1 MRPWRA
7 VANALATHKDE
18 QRVAAAATE
27 WSGPPRRVNNVNP
40 QQINMEGT
48 DCPLPPSVRTF
59 TITQGAS
66 GISGVPVTMSSVAEE
81 ELSLPTAL
89 TAPIESEKGAS
100 ERTSANSFLSNI
112 NPFTTGAQGRE
123 GLQLSKAFAV
133 TPPVDLNVPF
143 DPGSIGLGKE
153 RWRQIANEALHEG
166 NYETAAQ
173 LTQAFPVV
181 YSPPDAQGN
190 VTVNMT
196 NLYWKLLTQLQST
209 VNDSGLKGEPTRQ
222 MLDYIWGINILL
234 PGDIRGIMKLI
245 LTQHQQLLF
254 NAHWQSVC
262 QEAVAV
268 IRAPGDPLYGVTLEE
283 LMGLGPYY
291 RLETQALLGP
301 DKAKESMRLARR
313 ALDQIREPGGIPSYM
328 GIKQGREEP
337 FGLFIDR
344 VANAIQAAG
353 VPDYLKGTILKQCA
367 IQNCNPSTRS
377 ILATLPG
384 TWTIEEGLERMAQ
397 VPVGPQAMLVD
408 VIKQLGN
415 SMKEQAQVCRETAQQ
430 SQNLV
435 LAALAPLQTPGGRPT
450 GRGSSLQPRCF
461 RCGITGHRKRE
472 CKTRSVWCHLSV
484 WCVRKRPEQQEGP
497 PRDDTKSSIYHR
509 GRNDTV
515 YLRPVTRGSLGLDL
529 ATAVDVTLLD
539 YKPTR
544 VGTGVMGPVIV
555 NGDPVGALLIGRSS
569 ATLNGL
575 QILVGLIDKDY
586 CGEIQIMVS
595 AMFPPMHVP
604 RNTKIDQLIPLPH
617 LAASLPPMVNKD
629 RELGAFGSTGK
640 IALLTLGMQQRPR
653 QKITVCLK
661 AINREGPDQRFE
673 WTVLPQGMRNSPML
687 CQLYVD
693 AALQPI
699 RRKWPETI
707 IYHYM
712 DDILLAQKEPFSL
725 QQKNDLTLTLK
736 QMGLVLAPEKVQE
749 TSPWKFLGW
758 KITDST
764 IQSQKLTIQSDIK
777 KLNDAQ
783 KLLGDLQWIRPVVG
797 IPNELL
803 NPLRPLLKGTDP
815 ASKVTLSEKQQEILQ
830 QIASL
835 ITTSVTHRRISDK
848 PLDLTVLCGS
858 KCLMGATTQQKIKT
872 GEKGGGTVVLEWIA
886 PPLQPRRTIQEKI
899 ATLAE
904 LVKKGRNRIL
914 QVDGVPPNII
924 WLPMKPGDLE
934 WYIQNSEELQAALLQ
949 DGATIVAKTL
959 QSTALTWM
967 ENQGWI
973 TKPKRSSI
981 PLKNAVTVFTDA
993 GKRSRT
999 AAVTW
1004 KDEHGWK
1011 HQILQA
1017 QDKDITDIRERV
1029 DKTLF
1034 VLNHLCVFGDDEEP
1048 PMTRHYIKSENDN
1061 KCIMRVLYRDMKT
1074 GQWLGPADV
1083 IYMGQGYVCIS
1094 SPTGPTW
1101 VPSRCVKPAIEEKS
1115 SSTNNSNHG

>member
-1 MRPWRA
+1 
-7 VANALATHKDE
+7 
-18 QRVAAAATE
+18 
-27 WSGPPRRVNNVNP
+27 
-40 QQINMEGT
+40 
-48 DCPLPPSVRTF
+48 
-59 TITQGAS
+59 
-66 GISGVPVTMSSVAEE
+66 
-81 ELSLPTAL
+81 
-89 TAPIESEKGAS
+89 
-100 ERTSANSFLSNI
+100 
-112 NPFTTGAQGRE
+112 
-123 GLQLSKAFAV
+123 
-133 TPPVDLNVPF
+133 
-143 DPGSIGLGKE
+143 
-153 RWRQIANEALHEG
+153 
-166 NYETAAQ
+166 
-173 LTQAFPVV
+173 
-181 YSPPDAQGN
+181 
-190 VTVNMT
+190 
-196 NLYWKLLTQLQST
+196 
-209 VNDSGLKGEPTRQ
+209 
-222 MLDYIWGINILL
+222 
-234 PGDIRGIMKLI
+234 
-245 LTQHQQLLF
+245 
-254 NAHWQSVC
+254 
-262 QEAVAV
+262 
-268 IRAPGDPLYGVTLEE
+268 
-283 LMGLGPYY
+283 
-291 RLETQALLGP
+291 
-301 DKAKESMRLARR
+301 
-313 ALDQIREPGGIPSYM
+313 
-328 GIKQGREEP
+328 
-337 FGLFIDR
+337 
-344 VANAIQAAG
+344 
-353 VPDYLKGTILKQCA
+353 
-367 IQNCNPSTRS
+367 
-377 ILATLPG
+377 
-384 TWTIEEGLERMAQ
+384 
-397 VPVGPQAMLVD
+397 
-408 VIKQLGN
+408 
-415 SMKEQAQVCRETAQQ
+415 
-430 SQNLV
+430 
-435 LAALAPLQTPGGRPT
+435 
-450 GRGSSLQPRCF
+450 
-461 RCGITGHRKRE
+461 
-472 CKTRSVWCHLSV
+472 
-484 WCVRKRPEQQEGP
+484 
-497 PRDDTKSSIYHR
+497 
-509 GRNDTV
+509 
-515 YLRPVTRGSLGLDL
+515 
-529 ATAVDVTLLD
+529 
-539 YKPTR
+539 
-544 VGTGVMGPVIV
+544 MGPVIV

-586 CGEIQIMVS
+586 CGEIQIIVS

-604 RNTKIDQLIPLPH
+604 RNTKIAQLPGLPNPAMIPEGWH
-617 LAASLPPMVNKD
+617 LLIVDLKD
-629 RELGAFGSTGK
+629 CFFT
-640 IALLTLGMQQRPR
+640 IALHENDKQRFALTLP
-653 QKITVCLK
+653 

-673 WTVLPQGMRNSPML
+673 WTLLPQGRRNSPML

-736 QMGLVLAPEKVQE
+736 QMGLVLTPEKVQE

-758 KITDST
+758 KITNST
-764 IQSQKLTIQSDIK
+764 IQPQKLTIQSDIK
-777 KLNDAQ
+777 TLNDAQ

-803 NPLRPLLKGTDP
+803 NPLQPLLKGTDP

-858 KCLMGATTQQKIKT
+858 KCLMGAITQQKIKT
-872 GEKGGGTVVLEWIA
+872 GEKGGETVVLEWIA

-899 ATLAE
+899 ATLSE

-1017 QDKDITDIRERV
+1017 QDKDSLQTLELLAVVWAFIKWRDVPLNVVSDSLYVVGQIAIAQRSEPYAVIHIRSHQWEEGLGEGNARADRLVAATATEAPLSPFCRTREAHAIFHQNAKGLARAYKLSRADAQAIVKACPTCSHYNSGVGIGIGINPRGIKTNEVWQMDVTHVTAFGRLRYLHVTIDTYMIWAIPQPGEKVRDVRRHLASCFAVMGVPQTIKTDNGPAYVSGPLKRFMELWDIKHITGIPHSPTGQAIVERANGTVKQYLEKFKDITDIRERV

-1048 PMTRHYIKSENDN
+1048 PATRHYIKSENDN
-1061 KCIMRVLYRDMKT
+1061 KCIMRVLY
-1074 GQWLGPADV
+1074 
-1083 IYMGQGYVCIS
+1083 
-1094 SPTGPTW
+1094 
-1101 VPSRCVKPAIEEKS
+1101 
-1115 SSTNNSNHG
+1115 

>member
-1 MRPWRA
+1 
-7 VANALATHKDE
+7 
-18 QRVAAAATE
+18 
-27 WSGPPRRVNNVNP
+27 
-40 QQINMEGT
+40 
-48 DCPLPPSVRTF
+48 
-59 TITQGAS
+59 
-66 GISGVPVTMSSVAEE
+66 
-81 ELSLPTAL
+81 
-89 TAPIESEKGAS
+89 
-100 ERTSANSFLSNI
+100 
-112 NPFTTGAQGRE
+112 
-123 GLQLSKAFAV
+123 
-133 TPPVDLNVPF
+133 
-143 DPGSIGLGKE
+143 
-153 RWRQIANEALHEG
+153 
-166 NYETAAQ
+166 
-173 LTQAFPVV
+173 
-181 YSPPDAQGN
+181 
-190 VTVNMT
+190 
-196 NLYWKLLTQLQST
+196 
-209 VNDSGLKGEPTRQ
+209 
-222 MLDYIWGINILL
+222 
-234 PGDIRGIMKLI
+234 
-245 LTQHQQLLF
+245 
-254 NAHWQSVC
+254 
-262 QEAVAV
+262 
-268 IRAPGDPLYGVTLEE
+268 
-283 LMGLGPYY
+283 
-291 RLETQALLGP
+291 
-301 DKAKESMRLARR
+301 
-313 ALDQIREPGGIPSYM
+313 
-328 GIKQGREEP
+328 
-337 FGLFIDR
+337 
-344 VANAIQAAG
+344 
-353 VPDYLKGTILKQCA
+353 
-367 IQNCNPSTRS
+367 
-377 ILATLPG
+377 
-384 TWTIEEGLERMAQ
+384 
-397 VPVGPQAMLVD
+397 
-408 VIKQLGN
+408 
-415 SMKEQAQVCRETAQQ
+415 
-430 SQNLV
+430 
-435 LAALAPLQTPGGRPT
+435 
-450 GRGSSLQPRCF
+450 
-461 RCGITGHRKRE
+461 
-472 CKTRSVWCHLSV
+472 
-484 WCVRKRPEQQEGP
+484 
-497 PRDDTKSSIYHR
+497 
-509 GRNDTV
+509 
-515 YLRPVTRGSLGLDL
+515 
-529 ATAVDVTLLD
+529 
-539 YKPTR
+539 
-544 VGTGVMGPVIV
+544 MGPVVV

-569 ATLNGL
+569 AALNGL
-575 QILVGLIDKDY
+575 QVLVGLVDGDY

-629 RELGAFGSTGK
+629 RGLGAFGSTGK

-764 IQSQKLTIQSDIK
+764 IQPQKLTIQSDIK
-777 KLNDAQ
+777 TLNDAQ

-858 KCLMGATTQQKIKT
+858 KCLMGAITQQKIKT
-872 GEKGGGTVVLEWIA
+872 GEKGGETVVLEWIA

-967 ENQGWI
+967 ENQRWI

-993 GKRSRT
+993 GKRSGT

-1017 QDKDITDIRERV
+1017 QDKDSLQTLELLAVVWAFIKWRDVPLNVVSDSLYVVGIANRIEDSALRDLKNERLSELIISLQIAIAQRSEPHAVIHIRSHQWEEGLGEGNARADRLVAATATEAPLSPFCRAREAHAIFHQNAKGLARAYKLSRADAQAIVKACPTCSHYNLGVGIGIGTNPRGIKTNEVWQMDVTHGPAFGRLRYLHVTIDTYSHMIWATPQLGEKVRDVRRHLASCFAVMGVPQTIKTDNGPAYVSGPLKRFMELWDIKHITGIPHSPTGQAIVERANGTVKQYLEKFKDITDIRERV

-1048 PMTRHYIKSENDN
+1048 PATRH
-1061 KCIMRVLYRDMKT
+1061 
-1074 GQWLGPADV
+1074 
-1083 IYMGQGYVCIS
+1083 
-1094 SPTGPTW
+1094 
-1101 VPSRCVKPAIEEKS
+1101 
-1115 SSTNNSNHG
+1115 

>member
-1 MRPWRA
+1 MMLGTMLSLLGDLMRPWRV

-48 DCPLPPSVRTF
+48 DCPLPPSVRTS

-81 ELSLPTAL
+81 ELSLPTAP

-100 ERTSANSFLSNI
+100 ERTSANSFPSNI

-123 GLQLSKAFAV
+123 GLQPSKAFAV

-143 DPGSIGLGKE
+143 DPGPIGLGKE
-153 RWRQIANEALHEG
+153 RWRQIANEALREG

-181 YSPPDAQGN
+181 YSPTDAQGN

-196 NLYWKLLTQLQST
+196 NLYWKLLTQLRST

-222 MLDYIWGINILL
+222 MLDYIWGTNILL

-415 SMKEQAQVCRETAQQ
+415 SMKEQAQVFRETAQQ
-430 SQNLV
+430 SQNQV

-484 WCVRKRPEQQEGP
+484 WCVGKRPEQREGP
-497 PRDDTKSSIYHR
+497 PRDDTKSGIYHS

-539 YKPTR
+539 SKPTR

-586 CGEIQIMVS
+586 CGEIQIIVS

-604 RNTKIDQLIPLPH
+604 RNTKIAQLIPLPH

-629 RELGAFGSTGK
+629 RGLGAFGSTGK

-661 AINREGPDQRFE
+661 DEKLQIE
-673 WTVLPQGMRNSPML
+673 
-687 CQLYVD
+687 
-693 AALQPI
+693 ALLDTGADV
-699 RRKWPETI
+699 TI
-707 IYHYM
+707 I
-712 DDILLAQKEPFSL
+712 IAQSWPPHWPTFESSL

-736 QMGLVLAPEKVQE
+736 QMGLILAPEKVQE

-764 IQSQKLTIQSDIK
+764 IQPQKLTIQSDIK
-777 KLNDAQ
+777 TLNDAQ

-858 KCLMGATTQQKIKT
+858 KCLMGAITQQKIKT
-872 GEKGGGTVVLEWIA
+872 GEKGGETVVLEWIA
-886 PPLQPRRTIQEKI
+886 PPLQPRRKIQEKI

-1004 KDEHGWK
+1004 KDEYGWK

-1034 VLNHLCVFGDDEEP
+1034 VLNHLCVFGDDDEP
-1048 PMTRHYIKSENDN
+1048 PATRHYIKSENDN

-1074 GQWLGPADV
+1074 GQWLRPADV
-1083 IYMGQGYVCIS
+1083 NYMGRGYVCIS

>member
-1 MRPWRA
+1 MMLGTMLSLLGDLMRPWRV

-48 DCPLPPSVRTF
+48 DCPLPPSVRTS

-81 ELSLPTAL
+81 ELSLPTAP

-100 ERTSANSFLSNI
+100 ERTSANSFPSNI

-123 GLQLSKAFAV
+123 GLQPSKAFAV

-143 DPGSIGLGKE
+143 DPGPIGLGKE
-153 RWRQIANEALHEG
+153 RWRQIANEALREG

-196 NLYWKLLTQLQST
+196 NLYWKLLTQLRST

-222 MLDYIWGINILL
+222 MLDYIWGTNILL

-415 SMKEQAQVCRETAQQ
+415 SMKEQAQVFRETAQQ
-430 SQNLV
+430 SQNQV

-484 WCVRKRPEQQEGP
+484 WCVGKRPEQREGP
-497 PRDDTKSSIYHR
+497 PRDDTKSGIYHS

-539 YKPTR
+539 SKPTR

-586 CGEIQIMVS
+586 CGEIQIIVS

-604 RNTKIDQLIPLPH
+604 RNTKIAQLIPLPH

-629 RELGAFGSTGK
+629 RGLGAFGSTGK

-661 AINREGPDQRFE
+661 DEKLQIE
-673 WTVLPQGMRNSPML
+673 
-687 CQLYVD
+687 
-693 AALQPI
+693 ALLDTGADV
-699 RRKWPETI
+699 TI
-707 IYHYM
+707 I
-712 DDILLAQKEPFSL
+712 IAQSWPPHWPTFESSL

-736 QMGLVLAPEKVQE
+736 QMGLILAPEKVQE

-764 IQSQKLTIQSDIK
+764 IQPQKLTIQSDIK
-777 KLNDAQ
+777 TLNDAQ

-858 KCLMGATTQQKIKT
+858 KCLMGAITQQKIKT
-872 GEKGGGTVVLEWIA
+872 GEKGGETVVLEWIA
-886 PPLQPRRTIQEKI
+886 PPLQPRRKIQEKI

-1004 KDEHGWK
+1004 KDEYGWK

-1034 VLNHLCVFGDDEEP
+1034 VLNHLCVFGDDDEP
-1048 PMTRHYIKSENDN
+1048 PATRHYIKSENDN

-1074 GQWLGPADV
+1074 GQWLRPADV
-1083 IYMGQGYVCIS
+1083 NYMGRGYVCIS

-1101 VPSRCVKPAIEEKS
+1101 VPSRCVKPARRKVIKYE
-1115 SSTNNSNHG
+1115 

>member
-1 MRPWRA
+1 MMLGTMLSLLGDLMRPWRV

-27 WSGPPRRVNNVNP
+27 WLGPPSRVSNVNP

-48 DCPLPPSVRTF
+48 DCPLPPSVRTS

-81 ELSLPTAL
+81 LSLPTAP

-123 GLQLSKAFAV
+123 GLQPSKAFAV
-133 TPPVDLNVPF
+133 TPPV
-143 DPGSIGLGKE
+143 E
-153 RWRQIANEALHEG
+153 RWRQIANEALREG

-190 VTVNMT
+190 VTINTT
-196 NLYWKLLTQLQST
+196 NLYWKLLTQLRST

-222 MLDYIWGINILL
+222 MLDYIWGTNILL

-254 NAHWQSVC
+254 NAHWQSAC

-353 VPDYLKGTILKQCA
+353 VPDDLKGTILKQCA

-415 SMKEQAQVCRETAQQ
+415 SMKEQAQVFRETAQK
-430 SQNLV
+430 SQNQV
-435 LAALAPLQTPGGRPT
+435 FAALAPLQTPRGRST
-450 GRGSSLQPRCF
+450 GRGTSLPPRCF
-461 RCGITGHRKRE
+461 RCGITRHRKQE

-484 WCVRKRPEQQEGP
+484 WCVGKRPEQREGP
-497 PRDDTKSSIYHR
+497 PRDDTKSGIYHS

-539 YKPTR
+539 SKPTR
-544 VGTGVMGPVIV
+544 VGTGVMGPVTV

-575 QILVGLIDKDY
+575 QILVGLTDKDY
-586 CGEIQIMVS
+586 CGEIQIIVS

-604 RNTKIDQLIPLPH
+604 RNTKIAQLIPLPH

-629 RELGAFGSTGK
+629 QGLGAFGSAGK

-661 AINREGPDQRFE
+661 DEKLQIE
-673 WTVLPQGMRNSPML
+673 
-687 CQLYVD
+687 
-693 AALQPI
+693 ALLDTGADV
-699 RRKWPETI
+699 TI
-707 IYHYM
+707 I
-712 DDILLAQKEPFSL
+712 IAQSWPPHWPTFESSL

-736 QMGLVLAPEKVQE
+736 QMGLILAPEKVQE

-764 IQSQKLTIQSDIK
+764 IQPQKLTIQSDIK
-777 KLNDAQ
+777 TLNDAQ

-803 NPLRPLLKGTDP
+803 NPLRLLLKGTDP

-858 KCLMGATTQQKIKT
+858 KCLMGAITQQKIKT
-872 GEKGGGTVVLEWIA
+872 GEKGGETMVLEWIA
-886 PPLQPRRTIQEKI
+886 PPLQPRRKIQEKI

-967 ENQGWI
+967 ENQGSI

-1004 KDEHGWK
+1004 KDEYGWK

-1034 VLNHLCVFGDDEEP
+1034 VLNHLCVFGDDDEP
-1048 PMTRHYIKSENDN
+1048 PATRHYIKSENDN
-1061 KCIMRVLYRDMKT
+1061 KCIMRVLY
-1074 GQWLGPADV
+1074 
-1083 IYMGQGYVCIS
+1083 
-1094 SPTGPTW
+1094 
-1101 VPSRCVKPAIEEKS
+1101 
-1115 SSTNNSNHG
+1115 